1 MSLSS
6 KSTSKGSLEN
16 PFDTYLKTCTPDI
29 PNPVSSEATAE
40 ALKKYEE
47 ELVHLF
53 LILVKRSIFLPSTD
67 DEKEAI
73 NTILDLIDCLHGEQR
88 VYYSV
93 FRKFAASA
101 CKGRWEDPERMEQL
115 FSKYLD
121 GRRISVFGSR
131 EQDADAEES
140 DGSSDEDDEDK
151 GTDDESVAKK
161 IDQLL
166 PPFTDSSDRPH
177 IPNFRDDGV
186 LDGYFNEVQ
195 DKFFELT
202 AAAELEDLTVNQ
214 TRELMFY
221 YTMLR
226 LVDHSALNHRE
237 YKTLYNNCH
246 SKTHSLQATNL
257 NKSYQPSAERGHD
270 STKNTLHRTAY
281 GEFCHWTH
289 LSNDERADYKDLQSN
304 AARPADVFTSEDEDE
319 TKIANKKTLPTLPKF
334 PKGLSK
340 AHLYNFQ
347 QEEEP
352 NARSVLTRA
361 KHRLQAWSRLDQ
373 LVHAPGPGYTWELLP
388 NQQGDLDSSSDE
400 CQCMAA
406 QCRSITGREVGYLQK
421 LLTLLEG
428 HPVHNRISHL
438 LMKAKK
444 SKLNPADLLEL
455 RAMAGNSESAENED
469 DMDKDAEMQD
479 VEVTDESLSLLHSII
494 SDLGAQ
500 AENCGVVLEMIQ
512 KQAKEGIMIYHL
524 PLYHTSASASK
535 NPRTPAVYA
544 AQFGNLSRFLRH
556 PPATFLQNSSDS
568 VDIRLALLLTPLENT
583 KGVSHVDQLNK
594 PTHTV
599 VVGIVHLC
607 NPKSR
612 ALLIWDANILFTER
626 HKSKESLHP
635 STQAVIKRAREN
647 ERCPKFDTFWIN
659 EGQRRNHNNVCLKLT
674 LEEILRIACNGL
686 KIRRGEAGQ
695 IEKVEGFVRVDD
707 N

>member
-29 PNPVSSEATAE
+29 PNPV
-40 ALKKYEE
+40 L
-47 ELVHLF
+47 
-53 LILVKRSIFLPSTD
+53 STD

-151 GTDDESVAKK
+151 GTYDESVAKK
-161 IDQLL
+161 INQLL

-270 STKNTLHRTAY
+270 STKNTLRRTAY

-361 KHRLQAWSRLDQ
+361 KHRALNR
-373 LVHAPGPGYTWELLP
+373 
-388 NQQGDLDSSSDE
+388 
-400 CQCMAA
+400 
-406 QCRSITGREVGYLQK
+406 REVGYLQK

-594 PTHTV
+594 PTHTKAY
-599 VVGIVHLC
+599 HEC
-607 NPKSR
+607 
-612 ALLIWDANILFTER
+612 
-626 HKSKESLHP
+626 H
-635 STQAVIKRAREN
+635 
-647 ERCPKFDTFWIN
+647 
-659 EGQRRNHNNVCLKLT
+659 
-674 LEEILRIACNGL
+674 
-686 KIRRGEAGQ
+686 
-695 IEKVEGFVRVDD
+695 GF
-707 N
+707 

>member
-6 KSTSKGSLEN
+6 KSTSKDQTETFGSLEN

-161 IDQLL
+161 INQLL

-270 STKNTLHRTAY
+270 STKNTLRRTAY

-304 AARPADVFTSEDEDE
+304 AARPADVYTSEDEDE

-347 QEEEP
+347 QEEVP

-361 KHRLQAWSRLDQ
+361 KHCALNR
-373 LVHAPGPGYTWELLP
+373 
-388 NQQGDLDSSSDE
+388 
-400 CQCMAA
+400 
-406 QCRSITGREVGYLQK
+406 REVGYLQK

-659 EGQRRNHNNVCLKLT
+659 EGRRRNHNNVCLKLT